1 MVKNRL
7 LLTLKYLW
15 EETDESHTV
24 SCVDIMNFLEENGFK
39 RPTRNSVYSDI
50 AALQDIG
57 IDINIHRGTQ
67 NRYKIVSRVFDMAEL
82 QLLVDAVQASQF
94 ISKTSSEKLVDKL
107 SFFAGKGG
115 GELINRKLLIG
126 ERPKSNNE
134 KLLYV
139 VNELQYAIN
148 HKRKVQFGY
157 VDYGPDKK
165 KKLRHGGMMYTVSP
179 YSMLWNGDNYYMI
192 GWSDTHNE
200 IRRFR
205 VDRIPKITVTAEEA
219 VKKPRS
225 YREKDYYSQI
235 FSMFDG
241 PECEVVL
248 LCTNDL
254 MNLIIDRFGIKVNT
268 EIVDEEHFK
277 VTTKVHLSN
286 MFYGWICSMGG
297 KIKLLGPE
305 EAVNELHELLGKIE

>member
-15 EETDESHTV
+15 EETDSTHTV
-24 SCVDIMNFLEENGFK
+24 SCVDIMDYLVENGFK

-50 AALQDIG
+50 AALKEIG
-57 IDINIHRGTQ
+57 IDIDIYRGTQ
-67 NRYKIVSRVFDMAEL
+67 NRYKIASRVFDNAEL

-94 ISKTSSEKLVDKL
+94 ISKASSEKIVDKL
-107 SFFAGKGG
+107 SMFAGKGAE
-115 GELINRKLLIG
+115 ELINRKLLIA

-148 HKRKVQFGY
+148 HKKKVEFQY
-157 VDYGPDKK
+157 VDYGPNKK
-165 KKLRHGGMMYTVSP
+165 QVFRHGGQVYSVSP
-179 YSMLWNGDNYYMI
+179 YSMLWNGDKYYMI
-192 GWSDTHNE
+192 GWSDLHDE

-205 VDRIPKITVTAEEA
+205 VNRIPKIEVTEKDA
-219 VKKPRS
+219 VKRPRT
-225 YREKDYYSQI
+225 YKERDYYSEI
-235 FSMFDG
+235 FSMFEG
-241 PECEVVL
+241 PECEVEM

-254 MNLIIDRFGIKVNT
+254 MNLIIDRFGLRVNT
-268 EIVDEEHFK
+268 EIVDAEHFK

-286 MFYGWICSMGG
+286 MFYGWICSIGG
-297 KIKLLGPE
+297 KIKLLGPDK
-305 EAVNELHELLGKIE
+305 AVEELHELLGKIE